1 MLEFKE
7 LEFNK
12 TAVKKFACLT
22 SEIWHEY
29 WTCILSDEQ
38 IDYMV
43 EKFQSEKAIFEQ
55 IQNEN
60 YLYFYIIDD
69 NQTAGYIGISKKP
82 DYLFLS
88 KLYMK
93 KEFRHKGIG
102 TQAFEFIKD
111 FAEKN
116 NYKKIR
122 LTVNKNNKNTI
133 EAYIKWNFKIIDS
146 VVTDIG
152 SGFVMDD
159 YIMEYEL

>member
-1 MLEFKE
+1 MLKFKE

-12 TAVKKFACLT
+12 AAIEKFACLT
-22 SEIWHEY
+22 SKIWHEY

-43 EKFQSEKAIFEQ
+43 EKFQSGKAIFEQ

-69 NQTAGYIGISKKP
+69 NQTAGYTGISKKP

-93 KEFRHKGIG
+93 KE
-102 TQAFEFIKD
+102 
-111 FAEKN
+111 
-116 NYKKIR
+116 
-122 LTVNKNNKNTI
+122 L
-133 EAYIKWNFKIIDS
+133 
-146 VVTDIG
+146 
-152 SGFVMDD
+152 
-159 YIMEYEL
+159 